1 MQKDYICLTGKKNQ
15 IMKRILSIDGGGI
28 RGIVPGMVLA
38 TLEKKLRQKTKDNDA
53 RIADYFDFIAGTST
67 GGILS
72 CIYLCPDKEKPGRP
86 RFSAEEAVDLYRE
99 NGDEIFNI
107 PFLKKIQ
114 SAGGLNDERYDVKEM
129 EHLLKLYFEDMKLS
143 ELLKPCLITSY
154 DIKNRRAHFFSQADA
169 RNRGDGYD
177 FLVRDVCR
185 ATSAAPTYFEVALT
199 RSLSNIS
206 YPLVDGGVF
215 VNNPSMC
222 AYAEVRN
229 SRTKTKAEK
238 ITAEDMFIFSLG
250 TGAVNEPYEYKS
262 AKDWGMVKWVN
273 PLIDIM
279 MAGAAE
285 TTDYFLLK
293 MFDAVGHPEQYVRI
307 SPDSLYNAQ
316 SDMSDASK
324 KNIDALVELGTLTA
338 QQCDKQLEY
347 VADFLIENGN
357 DPVIF

>member
-1 MQKDYICLTGKKNQ
+1 
-15 IMKRILSIDGGGI
+15 MKRILSIDGGGI
-28 RGIVPGMVLA
+28 RGIVPGMILIA
-38 TLEKKLRQKTKDNDA
+38 LEKKLRQKTKNQDA

-72 CIYLCPDKEKPGRP
+72 CIYLCPDKKKPGRP
-86 RFSAEEAVDLYRE
+86 RFTAEEAVDLYRE

-114 SAGGLNDERYDVKEM
+114 SAGGLNDERFDVKEM
-129 EHLLKLYFEDMKLS
+129 EHLLSLYFEDLKLS
-143 ELLKPCLITSY
+143 ELLKPCLVTSY
-154 DIKNRRAHFFSQADA
+154 DIKNRRAHFFSQSDA
-169 RNRGDGYD
+169 RNKGEGYD
-177 FLVRDVCR
+177 YLVKDVCR

-229 SRTKTKAEK
+229 SKTKKGEK
-238 ITAEDMFIFSLG
+238 ITAQDMFILSLG
-250 TGAVNEPYEYKS
+250 TGNSDEAYEYKN
-262 AKDWGMVKWVN
+262 AKDWGMVKWVS

-279 MAGAAE
+279 MSGAAE
-285 TTDYFLLK
+285 TTDYFLVK
-293 MFDAVGHPEQYVRI
+293 MFDAVGHPEQYNRI
-307 SPDSLYNAQ
+307 SPTNLYNAK

-324 KNIDALVELGTLTA
+324 KNIDALVELGNLTA
-338 QQCDKQLEY
+338 QQYDKQLDQ
-347 VADFLIENGN
+347 VADLLIKNGD
-357 DPVIF
+357 DPVIL